1 MSDSSVRCCSLQVA
15 HLCKDVILC
24 VVYKI
29 RDASLLLVLSQDGGC
44 VLGRVAEQT
53 LHLIRGGRGCGGP
66 RGIGV
71 RGAFATP
78 RTPMSVRGVANASQT
93 ESRTVRGHLIR
104 LPRPQRHHAA
114 GD

>member
-1 MSDSSVRCCSLQVA
+1 MLQPAGSPSLQRC
-15 HLCKDVILC
+15 HSLRCIQ
-24 VVYKI
+24 I